1 MEVRYSRPFLSLLV
15 RLLMM
20 LVMMVVVVAI
30 VVHIMVAVFFLWSF
44 LDMGDGSGE
53 GFRNSETQSKF
64 GFSSDTT
71 VYSIEDLLHH
81 HSLG

>member
-1 MEVRYSRPFLSLLV
+1 
-15 RLLMM
+15 MM

-30 VVHIMVAVFFLWSF
+30 VVYHGSGFLFVVFF

-81 HSLG
+81 RSLG

>member
-1 MEVRYSRPFLSLLV
+1 
-15 RLLMM
+15 
-20 LVMMVVVVAI
+20 
-30 VVHIMVAVFFLWSF
+30 

-81 HSLG
+81 RSLG